1 MSVER
6 LGYLPAAERAL
17 GLRYEGG
24 ADNVRKKI
32 HSNVYIFQAFKDDG
46 AFRQDLCLSKNNVDS
61 FRMGWSG
68 AIVFTKTNNR
78 FVVSEN
84 SNIGSG
90 GIRFEEGVAALR
102 ERTFQQITTQA
113 VDTCTIYYIDAGDQC
128 ILAHFNFS
136 NIEIF
141 REYLEHW
148 KEGKQIK
155 AVFCS
160 TLKERYGEKR
170 EWKRAYNTI
179 KGYVGSAPYILLDR
193 TSCGEDCF
201 LSQMEFGLS
210 CGDADET
217 VFFGDV
223 SYRTP
228 ATRDYRGVSGV
239 QLSKECS
246 CFTYEFNGVGGL
258 QQLRG
263 MAENLF
269 GIEPEPGCC

>member
-1 MSVER
+1 MSIER
-6 LGYLPAAERAL
+6 LRYLPAAESVL
-17 GLRYEGG
+17 GLRYEEG
-24 ADNVRKKI
+24 ADNVRKKLQ
-32 HSNVYIFQAFKDDG
+32 SNLNIFRTFKYDG
-46 AFRQDLCLSKNNVDS
+46 AFREDLCLPRNDVNS

-78 FVVSEN
+78 FVVSEI
-84 SNIGSG
+84 SDIGSG

-113 VDTCTIYYIDAGDQC
+113 VDTCTIYYIDAGDQY

-136 NIEIF
+136 QIGIF

-148 KEGKQIK
+148 KEGKQIQ

-160 TLKERYGEKR
+160 TLKESYGEKR
-170 EWKRAYNTI
+170 ECKRAYDTI
-179 KGYVGSAPYILLDR
+179 KGYAGRAQYILLDR
-193 TSCGEDCF
+193 TSCGEECY

-210 CGDADET
+210 CGDADEM

-228 ATRDYRGVSGV
+228 ATLNHECSDDE
-239 QLSKECS
+239 SKKCS

-269 GIEPEPGCC
+269 GIEPEPGCCC